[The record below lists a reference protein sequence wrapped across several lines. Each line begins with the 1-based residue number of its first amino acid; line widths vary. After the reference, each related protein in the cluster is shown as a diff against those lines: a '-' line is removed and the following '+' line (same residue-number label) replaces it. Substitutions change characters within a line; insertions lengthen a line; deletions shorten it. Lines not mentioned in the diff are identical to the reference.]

1 MKQLLWHYSL
11 ACCLLLVAATGQ
23 AAYITDR
30 LVAGLYSEAD
40 ITTDPIKALASGT
53 PLQIIERQKGYSKVR
68 LGDNTEGW
76 VENRYINEEKPARVM
91 LLELQAKNSDLHNQ
105 LITAR
110 ADLKQEA
117 KAHTDSQPD
126 TADQRGAEPQ
136 LEEQLSRAQGNI
148 QSLQQQLQ
156 GAEQTATE
164 SAQLIESLQQQLS
177 ELKAHPEEPIGP
189 ATQSVELTY
198 WHYLAIA
205 LLLLLSFIGGILFKK
220 RRISRRYGG
229 LRV

>member
-1 MKQLLWHYSL
+1 MAGHRWTRISLRTFLVMVILLGSVVGWLGIRARRIRDRHNAVKTVKELGGS
-11 ACCLLLVAATGQ
+11 VRHAT
-23 AAYITDR
+23 
-30 LVAGLYSEAD
+30 EANSSAR
-40 ITTDPIKALASGT
+40 DPFGT
-53 PLQIIERQKGYSKVR
+53 PPANAKTAPTSSWPPSAACGMIAEQPRSSSR
-68 LGDNTEGW
+68 LAMIG
-76 VENRYINEEKPARVM
+76 
-91 LLELQAKNSDLHNQ
+91 S
-105 LITAR
+105 
-110 ADLKQEA
+110 
-117 KAHTDSQPD
+117 
-126 TADQRGAEPQ
+126 
-136 LEEQLSRAQGNI
+136 
-148 QSLQQQLQ
+148 SLQQQLQ